1 MPHSPN
7 RHIFKTQV
15 KLVQFSRQSLVI
27 PIFQSPFLTFYHGT
41 QNLPPLGLLLPEL
54 YPQTEFSWQCV
65 IYYAVYKPLGLVQ
78 SRTIT
83 HSIVPL
89 RKLTKCSKKVICKSL
104 LLKFICSSIFKILIY
119 ITTYFVFKNS
129 NTFYS
134 LCVHNQ
140 NFSLIKKAPFEIMY

>member
-1 MPHSPN
+1 MSSLNLDLTYMPHSPN

-27 PIFQSPFLTFYHGT
+27 PIFQSPFLTFYHST
-41 QNLPPLGLLLPEL
+41 QNPSPISLLLPEL

-65 IYYAVYKPLGLVQ
+65 IYYVVYKPLGLVQ

-89 RKLTKCSKKVICKSL
+89 RKSTKYSKKVICKSL
-104 LLKFICSSIFKILIY
+104 LLKFVCRSIFKL
-119 ITTYFVFKNS
+119 
-129 NTFYS
+129 
-134 LCVHNQ
+134 
-140 NFSLIKKAPFEIMY
+140 